1 MIALYFIAGC
11 IIASLVF
18 YFLHRGNKT
27 KNKIIKPLK
36 MSSEKVIQL
45 KISGYTPLII
55 LEKWKKVLL
64 MSRNLKKIML
74 CNEHSK
80 IYNNRITRN
89 YYLFCRDNLKNM
101 QLKRF

>member
-45 KISGYTPLII
+45 KMGSKNKWLHPTDNFGKM
-55 LEKWKKVLL
+55 EKSIAYESKPH
-64 MSRNLKKIML
+64 KIV
-74 CNEHSK
+74 N
-80 IYNNRITRN
+80 
-89 YYLFCRDNLKNM
+89 KNK
-101 QLKRF
+101 QS